1 MLPLPAAP
9 QLERGQFT
17 AGIRRALRRVDE
29 LTLRTFDLR
38 TPGYQAGAIRIPA
51 QDRSTDRTSDRV

>member
-1 MLPLPAAP
+1 MLPLPSTP

-29 LTLRTFDLR
+29 FTLQTFDLR
-38 TPGYQAGAIRIPA
+38 TPAYQAGAFRIPA
-51 QDRSTDRTSDRV
+51 QDRHTADRV

>member
-1 MLPLPAAP
+1 MLPLPSTP

-29 LTLRTFDLR
+29 LTLRTFDIR
-38 TPGYQAGAIRIPA
+38 TPSYR
-51 QDRSTDRTSDRV
+51 

>member
-1 MLPLPAAP
+1 MLPLPSAP

-29 LTLRTFDLR
+29 FTLQTFDLR
-38 TPGYQAGAIRIPA
+38 TPSYQDDSAEIPT
-51 QDRSTDRTSDRV
+51 QSRRTAARV